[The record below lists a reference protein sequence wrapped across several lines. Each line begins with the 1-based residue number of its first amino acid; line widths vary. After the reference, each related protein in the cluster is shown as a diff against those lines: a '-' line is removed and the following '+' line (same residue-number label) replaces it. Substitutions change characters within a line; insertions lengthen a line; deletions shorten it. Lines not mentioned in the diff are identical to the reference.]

1 MGIIPSR
8 SARGRGVMFSIG
20 LAPGRPMSPTK
31 KSTPAEPGPPAEFRM
46 DRTLALGRHPILTVF
61 PGLDKLPPGRTIH
74 PDAKVR
80 RRLFDHTSVEL
91 VDADMWM
98 YVAPWEVPAIARG
111 RWRPV
116 VTPGA
121 DCIVVGF
128 SHFRESEALI
138 IYLDIYHE
146 LCHILQRHDGANLF
160 EPGVSY
166 VERPTEVEAY
176 RFVVVEAR
184 RLGVSDEFVREYLR
198 VEWITKRE
206 HLQLL
211 TTLDVPAP
219 PKKR

>member
-1 MGIIPSR
+1 MGP
-8 SARGRGVMFSIG
+8 AAKNV
-20 LAPGRPMSPTK
+20 RP
-31 KSTPAEPGPPAEFRM
+31 EPDPPAAFRM
-46 DRTLALGRHPILTVF
+46 DRELPLGRHPILDVF
-61 PGLDKLPPGRTIH
+61 PGLDRLPPGRTIH
-74 PDAKVR
+74 PDAQVR
-80 RRLFDHTSVEL
+80 RRLFAHTFVEL
-91 VDADMWM
+91 VDADLWM

-116 VTPGA
+116 VTPGT

-128 SHFRESEALI
+128 GHYRESLPLI
-138 IYLDIYHE
+138 VYLDIYHE

-166 VERPTEVEAY
+166 VDRPTEVEAY

-184 RLGVSDEFVREYLR
+184 RLGASDEFMREYLR

-211 TTLDVPAP
+211 KTLDVPP
-219 PKKR
+219 PLKKR

>member
-1 MGIIPSR
+1 MR
-8 SARGRGVMFSIG
+8 
-20 LAPGRPMSPTK
+20 
-31 KSTPAEPGPPAEFRM
+31 PAETKAPLEPDPPSAFRM
-46 DRTLALGRHPILTVF
+46 ARDLAIGRHPILTAF

-80 RRLFDHTSVEL
+80 RRLFADTYIEL

-116 VTPGA
+116 VTPGQ
-121 DCIVVGF
+121 DCIVVGE
-128 SHFRESEALI
+128 SHFRTSEPLI
-138 IYLDIYHE
+138 VYMDIYHE

-176 RFVVVEAR
+176 RFVVVEGR
-184 RLGVSDEFVREYLR
+184 RLGVSDGFLREYLR
-198 VEWITKRE
+198 VEWITARE
-206 HLQLL
+206 HRQLL
-211 TTLDVPAP
+211 VTLDVPLPPAA